1 MTIFTDTFMAYDF
14 ENMHTCYKYIESR
27 CANIKNS
34 LRLVEK
40 DNEHLRVRC
49 PLSGDY
55 LDVVGTT
62 EELDWINNQLRIK
75 NWYRR

>member
-1 MTIFTDTFMAYDF
+1 MTIFTDTYIPYEFNDKY
-14 ENMHTCYKYIESR
+14 ECYKYIENR
-27 CANIKNS
+27 CMNIKHS

-55 LDVVGTT
+55 LDIVGI
-62 EELDWINNQLRIK
+62 EEEIEWIDMKLR
-75 NWYRR
+75 NSQWYRI